1 MSSSEAQD
9 PVERRHRDWGGGA
22 HNVLGFQVLRKCLFS
37 LSAFVQGLFL
47 IVVSYK
53 NQSTINGLS
62 ASWNVFWS
70 WSSHFPFNRVTWSS
84 IGVLLSLPFIWSDF
98 LVGGQVS
105 DPIGKKTSGAQIFFQ
120 FIRPYLFW
128 EKIDVNKI
136 FVIISPFFVFLVVHL
151 QTFAVLFWISMYLFS
166 GITFTAFLVVKEYL
180 NSFITL

>member
-1 MSSSEAQD
+1 MSNSEAQD
-9 PVERRHRDWGGGA
+9 AVERRDRDWGGGA
-22 HNVLGFQVLRKCLFS
+22 HNVLGFQVLLKCLFS

-120 FIRPYLFW
+120 FICSYLFW
-128 EKIDVNKI
+128 RKKTMWTKYLLQHLLSLFFLLSI
-136 FVIISPFFVFLVVHL
+136 FRLLLCSSGFQCTSLV
-151 QTFAVLFWISMYLFS
+151 A
-166 GITFTAFLVVKEYL
+166 
-180 NSFITL
+180 

>member
-9 PVERRHRDWGGGA
+9 AVERRDRDWGGGA
-22 HNVLGFQVLRKCLFS
+22 HNVLGFQVLLKCLFS
-37 LSAFVQGLFL
+37 LSAFVQGLFP

-84 IGVLLSLPFIWSDF
+84 IGVLLFLPFIWSDF

-120 FIRPYLFW
+120 FIWSYLFW
-128 EKIDVNKI
+128 RKRTMWTKYLLQYLLSLFFLLSI
-136 FVIISPFFVFLVVHL
+136 FRLLLCSSGFQCTSLV
-151 QTFAVLFWISMYLFS
+151 A
-166 GITFTAFLVVKEYL
+166 
-180 NSFITL
+180 

>member
-9 PVERRHRDWGGGA
+9 PVERRDRDWGGGA
-22 HNVLGFQVLRKCLFS
+22 HNVMGFQVLLKCLFS

-120 FIRPYLFW
+120 FICSYLFW
-128 EKIDVNKI
+128 RKKTMWPKYLLQHLLSLFLLLSI
-136 FVIISPFFVFLVVHL
+136 FRLLLCSSGFQCTSLV
-151 QTFAVLFWISMYLFS
+151 A
-166 GITFTAFLVVKEYL
+166 
-180 NSFITL
+180 

>member
-9 PVERRHRDWGGGA
+9 PVERRDRDWGGGA
-22 HNVLGFQVLRKCLFS
+22 HNVLGFQVLLKCLFS

-120 FIRPYLFW
+120 FICSYLFW
-128 EKIDVNKI
+128 RKKTMWTKYLLQHLLSLFFLLSI
-136 FVIISPFFVFLVVHL
+136 FRLLLCSSGFQCTSLV
-151 QTFAVLFWISMYLFS
+151 
-166 GITFTAFLVVKEYL
+166 G
-180 NSFITL
+180 

>member
-9 PVERRHRDWGGGA
+9 PVERRDRDWGGGA
-22 HNVLGFQVLRKCLFS
+22 HNVLGFQVLLKCLFS

-84 IGVLLSLPFIWSDF
+84 IGVLLSLPFIWSGF

-120 FIRPYLFW
+120 FICSYLFW
-128 EKIDVNKI
+128 RKKTMWTKYLLQHLLSLFFLLSI
-136 FVIISPFFVFLVVHL
+136 FRLLLCSSGFQCTSLV
-151 QTFAVLFWISMYLFS
+151 A
-166 GITFTAFLVVKEYL
+166 
-180 NSFITL
+180 